1 MIIVS
6 ILPWNYHFVREMF
19 VARDVVLHYVPTSLR
34 IADIFVKELSS
45 KQFLLLKFNLSV
57 RLPDQ
62 IEGA

>member
-1 MIIVS
+1 
-6 ILPWNYHFVREMF
+6 MF

-57 RLPDQ
+57 RLSDQ